1 MKEFGIIYKLLNKIN
16 NKVYIGQTIRTLNE
30 RIGEHRRDFKNNK
43 SANQYLLNAFNKY
56 GWDNFEFTV
65 IDTAQTIEELNEKE
79 IFHIYHHKSNNSVF
93 GYNIEPGGRNSKP
106 TPETLLKMS
115 IAHSGIVQNKDWVEK
130 RIYKAG
136 SEEAK
141 KYGKEKTEEEKT
153 YLSKNSP
160 KYWLNKTR
168 DEETKRKI
176 SETKLKQGFSELQK
190 EINNKKVYKLNSSTN
205 KLISIFEST
214 IEAGKFE
221 NVHQSTISRWC
232 SKDKIINNIQWTYNE
247 HIFNKKT

>member
-1 MKEFGIIYKLLNKIN
+1 MNEFGIIYKLLNKIN

-65 IDTAQTIEELNEKE
+65 IDTVQTIEELNEKE
-79 IFHIYHHKSNNSVF
+79 ISYINQYKSNNRTF
-93 GYNIEPGGRNSKP
+93 GYNIKSGGRNSIP
-106 TPETLLKMS
+106 SAETLLKMS
-115 IAHSGIVQNKDWVEK
+115 IAHSGIAQNKDWVGK
-130 RIYKAG
+130 RIHKAG

-141 KYGKEKTEEEKT
+141 KYGKEKTEEEKA

-176 SETKLKQGFSELQK
+176 SETKLRQGFSLTQK
-190 EINNKKVYKLNSSTN
+190 EIINKKVYKLNSSTN

-247 HIFNKKT
+247 HIFN